1 VLEENAVFLTKQ
13 PLRFK
18 ALHFSKKISFNWKEV
33 PRKIIGVLQLR
44 CSDRREWG
52 LSPPFDLF
60 YLSPGRGTSKF

>member
-1 VLEENAVFLTKQ
+1 VLEENAEFLTKQ

-18 ALHFSKKISFNWKEV
+18 KKISFNWQEV
-33 PRKIIGVLQLR
+33 PRKIIGVLRLR
-44 CSDRREWG
+44 CSDGREWG